1 METFPTRLSVNVDKI
16 ATLRNA
22 RGGSLPCPVDA
33 ARRLQTWGADGITVH
48 PRPDARHIT
57 YADVR
62 ALRPVVHTE
71 FNIEGYPSPDFVD
84 LVLEVRPEQVTLVSI
99 EQVPEG
105 MTPVA
110 LVRGSTAR
118 SRNIGRDIGAVLKNV
133 VGGEVVSYT
142 KLMADAREE
151 ALYRMQEDAL
161 RQGATM
167 VVGVRFA
174 SSLITQGVSEIVAW
188 GTAVAPEAR

>member
-1 METFPTRLSVNVDKI
+1 MS
-16 ATLRNA
+16 
-22 RGGSLPCPVDA
+22 SS
-33 ARRLQTWGADGITVH
+33 ITK
-48 PRPDARHIT
+48 
-57 YADVR
+57 
-62 ALRPVVHTE
+62 
-71 FNIEGYPSPDFVD
+71 
-84 LVLEVRPEQVTLVSI
+84 PEQVTLVSI

-118 SRNIGRDIGAVLKNV
+118 SRNIGRDIGGVLKNV